1 MLFLIIMLI
10 IGLWWWKSSRRIKQ
24 TIAKVQKQSSVQGKQ
39 KATHCANV
47 FDGEFEEIKTN
58 HRP

>member
-24 TIAKVQKQSSVQGKQ
+24 TIAKVQEQSSVQGKQ
-39 KATHCANV
+39 KATHGANV

>member
-1 MLFLIIMLI
+1 MLI

-24 TIAKVQKQSSVQGKQ
+24 TIAKVQEQSSVQGKQ
-39 KATHCANV
+39 QATHGANV